1 MLIVDGQWYTQSN
14 AIHRYTG
21 KLAGLYPED
30 PLLALRVRRRIDRE
44 WAAAVRQAAAECAAC
59 IFRRPN
65 PSLSHSTLSF
75 QVDELLDVVNE
86 ILVKAPK
93 GADAEET
100 KTLREAWTKD
110 GLAKYA
116 AYIDGVLGSE
126 WAVGDKMTIAD
137 LAITFLVTGVT
148 SGLFEGIAADCLDS
162 FTNMKRVVEKTLA
175 VEAVKAWAK

>member
-1 MLIVDGQWYTQSN
+1 M
-14 AIHRYTG
+14 
-21 KLAGLYPED
+21 
-30 PLLALRVRRRIDRE
+30 
-44 WAAAVRQAAAECAAC
+44 
-59 IFRRPN
+59 
-65 PSLSHSTLSF
+65 
-75 QVDELLDVVNE
+75 DELLDVVNE